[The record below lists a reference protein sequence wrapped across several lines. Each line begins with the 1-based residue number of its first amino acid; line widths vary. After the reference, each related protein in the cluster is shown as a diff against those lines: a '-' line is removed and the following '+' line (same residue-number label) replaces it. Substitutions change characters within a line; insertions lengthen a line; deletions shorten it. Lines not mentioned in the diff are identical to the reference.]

1 MGSRDASWARVDGLS
16 PAGHGA
22 HLSVAVGPLAPGVL
36 ASGAVHFSDSVLS
49 RSRRHDHVGAAEY
62 AGSVRLR
69 RACGVYLAMAAV
81 EGRWRGRRQR
91 LSRAADLVAVSAG
104 VRVGDDD
111 RDAWCDGGNAGAAR
125 IPARSRAPD
134 DDQRAAIRDL
144 AHRPVLHEIQ
154 LLLSSGR
161 AARAP

>member
-1 MGSRDASWARVDGLS
+1 MGSRDPSRPRVDGLS
-16 PAGHGA
+16 PAGHRS
-22 HLSVAVGPLAPGVL
+22 HLSFALGPLASGLL
-36 ASGAVHFSDSVLS
+36 ASGAFHFPDPVLS
-49 RSRRHDHVGAAEY
+49 RSRRHDHVGAAQH
-62 AGSVRLR
+62 AGGVRLR
-69 RACGVYLAMAAV
+69 RACGMYLAVAAV

-111 RDAWCDGGNAGAAR
+111 RNAGRDGRTAGPTG

-134 DDQRAAIRDL
+134 DHQRAAIRDL

-161 AARAP
+161 TARAP